1 MAIAKNGVNGAFS
14 GKVGSIIAYE
24 LNGQN
29 VMRSVGRRTRP
40 RTELELLN
48 QAKMKVVSEFLGP
61 IKLYINFGF
70 KREAPKGS
78 RVGAFQLAQSYV
90 RKNAV
95 ELDADRK
102 PYINPAKVLI
112 AKGPL
117 APPHNCVVERDEN
130 QLTLRWDIVGGG
142 MSDRLMVLLY
152 DGDMLRIFREIGAK
166 RKDSLDIWDVDTLKY
181 ADRPVHV
188 YAAFRDTLFDQISD
202 SVYCGI
208 VE

>member
-1 MAIAKNGVNGAFS
+1 MALAKNGVNGAFS

-29 VMRSVGRRTRP
+29 VMRSIGRRTKP
-40 RTELELLN
+40 YSELERLN

-95 ELDADRK
+95 ELDADHQ
-102 PYINPAKVLI
+102 PYINPANVLI
-112 AKGPL
+112 SKGPL
-117 APPHNCVVERDEN
+117 APPHNCVVERDGN
-130 QLTLRWDIVGGG
+130 RLTLRWDIVGGG
-142 MSDRLMVLLY
+142 LNDRLMVLLY

-166 RKDSLDIWDVDTLKY
+166 RKDNLDIWDVDTLKY

-188 YAAFRDTLFDQISD
+188 YVAFRDTLFDKISD
-202 SVYCGI
+202 SVYCGTI
-208 VE
+208 E